1 MSSQGKLGN
10 LGEPTVSLSEMPEEQ
25 GYRLTKSP
33 GVGGEL
39 PTANEPQGT
48 QTEEADKV
56 LGSER
61 KRSDPRRTGGSLSGA
76 QYRGRWG
83 TKAHGTHRREG
94 DAGHTDLLGGQMG
107 DTSRSPTI
115 STQLQW
121 IAEQAKSYPEMVF
134 TTLAHLM
141 DVDFLREAYHRT
153 RKDSAPGI
161 DGVTADAYAEH
172 LEENLR
178 DLHERL
184 RSGRYQA
191 PPVKRHWL
199 AKADGSQRPIGLP
212 TLEDKIVQRAVT
224 MLLGA
229 IYEEDFHE
237 FSHGFRPGHSAHQA
251 LSELR
256 EQCREQRINWIVDA
270 DVSGF
275 FDSLGHDLLQEM
287 LQRRVRDGSI
297 LRLIGKW
304 LHAGVL
310 DGETLLQPETGSPQ
324 GAVVSPLLGNLFL
337 HQVLDEWYVEVV
349 KPRLRGRS
357 FLIRYGDDFVLGC
370 ELEADARRLMTTLP
384 KRFARF
390 GLTIHPQKT
399 ALIAFSKPS
408 ARVEGTQGKRTFEF
422 LGFTHYWARSRRG
435 YWVIK
440 RRTAKKRLRRTLK
453 ALWQWCRAHRHRK
466 VEEQHQELCQKLRGH
481 YPYYGIRG
489 NYRLLEVVLR
499 HAERAWRYWLSRRSQ
514 KGTITG
520 NKRERWRAHFPLPT
534 PRIVH
539 NI

>member
-1 MSSQGKLGN
+1 
-10 LGEPTVSLSEMPEEQ
+10 
-25 GYRLTKSP
+25 
-33 GVGGEL
+33 
-39 PTANEPQGT
+39 
-48 QTEEADKV
+48 
-56 LGSER
+56 
-61 KRSDPRRTGGSLSGA
+61 
-76 QYRGRWG
+76 
-83 TKAHGTHRREG
+83 
-94 DAGHTDLLGGQMG
+94 MG

-115 STQLQW
+115 STQLQR
-121 IAEQAKSYPEMVF
+121 IAEQARRYPEMVF
-134 TTLAHLM
+134 TTLAHLI

-178 DLHERL
+178 DLYERL
-184 RSGRYQA
+184 RSGRYCA
-191 PPVKRHWL
+191 PPVQRHWL
-199 AKADGSQRPIGLP
+199 AKAGGSQRPIGLP
-212 TLEDKIVQRAVT
+212 TFEDKIVQRAVT

-229 IYEEDFHE
+229 IYEQDFQE

-251 LSELR
+251 LAELR
-256 EQCREQRINWIVDA
+256 EQCVERRINWIVDA

-275 FDSLGHDLLQEM
+275 FDSLDHDLLQEM
-287 LQRRVRDGSI
+287 LRQRVKDGSI

-304 LHAGVL
+304 LHAGVVE
-310 DGETLLQPETGSPQ
+310 GETLLQPETGSPQ

-337 HQVLDEWYVEVV
+337 HQVLDEWYVRVV

-357 FLIRYGDDFVLGC
+357 FLIRYGDDFILGC
-370 ELEADARRLMTTLP
+370 EVEADARRIMTVLP

-408 ARVEGTQGKRTFEF
+408 ARAEGTQGKSTFEF
-422 LGFTHYWARSRRG
+422 LGFTHYWTRSRRG

-440 RRTAKKRLRRTLK
+440 RRTAKKRLRRTLT
-453 ALWQWCRAHRHRK
+453 ALWQWCRAHRHRT
-466 VEEQHQELCQKLRGH
+466 VEEQHQDLCQKLRGH
-481 YPYYGIRG
+481 YQYYGIRG
-489 NYRLLEVVLR
+489 NYRLLAVVLR
-499 HAERAWRYWLSRRSQ
+499 QAEKAWRYWLNRRSQ
-514 KGTITG
+514 KGPITG
-520 NKRERWRAHFPLPT
+520 NKLEQWRAHFPLPT